1 MSKTPDYMRKAI
13 NKYNDK
19 FDRVTVRLDKGTR
32 GVIEN
37 IPDVTS
43 INDYI
48 RGLVY
53 TDLSGRGLWDNPND
67 RQ

>member
-32 GVIEN
+32 EVIEN
-37 IPDVTS
+37 IPDVS
-43 INDYI
+43 SLNDYI

-53 TDLSGRGLWDNPND
+53 ADLSGRGLWKNPD
-67 RQ
+67 D

>member
-53 TDLSGRGLWDNPND
+53 ADLSGRGLWDNSND